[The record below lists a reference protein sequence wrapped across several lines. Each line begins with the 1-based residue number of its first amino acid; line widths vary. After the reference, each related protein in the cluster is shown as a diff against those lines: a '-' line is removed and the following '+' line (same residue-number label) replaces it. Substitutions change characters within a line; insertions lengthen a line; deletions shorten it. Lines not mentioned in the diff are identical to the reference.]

1 MIDLR
6 GNYLPKCCVKTSRDN
21 IYQIMMVFH
30 PRPVL
35 TPASGPDWHSVPKIS
50 PTPKSP
56 GNPFQPGKSAG
67 KPAQKPAF
75 CLKTG
80 PIRPALALVLVQ
92 LAEDE
97 PPAVL
102 VAVQGPPAVV
112 WAILWLAG

>member
-1 MIDLR
+1 MDALSKVR
-6 GNYLPKCCVKTSRDN
+6 EKTSRDN
-21 IYQIMMVFH
+21 IYQIMMVFN
-30 PRPVL
+30 RKAVL
-35 TPASGPDWHSVPKIS
+35 TPASGPDWHSVPKNL

-56 GNPFQPGKSAG
+56 GNLLQPGKSAQ

-80 PIRPALALVLVQ
+80 PIRPALVLVQ

-97 PPAVL
+97 PPTVL
-102 VAVQGPPAVV
+102 VAVQGPPTVI